1 MDDTSSS
8 PETSDSFLPAYL
20 ESVSDY
26 RSYFRIFFEK
36 APTGVVIFGLNHQI
50 LDANPHFCELL
61 GYACGE
67 LKFAPCSKILAPE
80 DCERN
85 VSEFGRLVSGASAT
99 ISLSS
104 HFVCRDGQISCLLM
118 EVSPVRDEMGRVVQ
132 LLGLVSSGD
141 ERSVTRSWLTRQ
153 IRMNESLL
161 HIASDGIHVLD
172 AQGLLVEMSDSFC
185 MALGYP
191 REEMQGMHVSAWDAK
206 WSADELRER
215 IVWLMRHGEA
225 TFETRHRCKDGT
237 LLDVEIHAKSFNL
250 GDETLLFCS
259 SRDISI
265 RKESESLIRLQAGA
279 LDNSI
284 NGIAIADATLPDY
297 PLIYVNPAFENITGY
312 SSAEVIGKNC
322 RFLQRD
328 DRNQPD
334 GLSIRQALQER
345 RAVKATLRNY
355 RKDGTM
361 FWNRFQIAPVHDK
374 EGSPTHFVAIIN
386 DITERKISDDYLKLV
401 SRVFLHAD
409 ESIFITDP
417 DGWIIEVNPAF
428 TRTTGYSREEV
439 LGRNPRI
446 LQSGR
451 HDHAFFA
458 SLWDAVL
465 SKGHWSGE
473 IWNRRKNGE
482 IYPDK
487 LTISVVKNDEGET
500 LSYVCISSDISL
512 LKAQQSELELMAL
525 HDPLTG
531 LPNRALLND
540 RLSMALAESR
550 RSGGKMAVCF
560 IDLDDFKPVN
570 DTYGHET
577 GDLLLIEVAHRM
589 SAILRATDTVARLGG
604 DEFILILSEIQSEQE
619 LLGMLTRIMDA
630 IAKPY
635 ALGEISVTISASIGV
650 TIYPDDNAD
659 ADTLLR
665 HADQAMYLAKEKGR
679 NCFHFFDV
687 VDDRNAHLRSEGR
700 ARVEL
705 ALQRREFELFYQPK
719 VDLRNGQVVG
729 LEALIRWRHPEQ
741 GLLLPADFL
750 PLIENSEFET
760 RLSEWVISEALRQM
774 TQWQWEGL
782 DMVVSVN
789 LPARHLH
796 SDRFIPF
803 IVAVLAENPE
813 IPRDRL
819 ELEVLETVALWDI
832 PRVTQTMEECRRHG
846 VMFSI
851 DDFGTGYASL
861 AYLRRLPVNTIK
873 IDQSFTRDMLND
885 ADDLSIVEGVI
896 SLAEAFQ
903 KNVIAE
909 GVESVDHGT
918 VLLYL
923 GCRHAQGFGIAR
935 PMEASLV
942 PGWINE
948 FQPFPAWT
956 QTQDKRLSRKDIAL
970 VFAEVWHRRW
980 VDDLGVAIDQQA
992 TSSLA
997 ITPRECGFGE
1007 WLCGA
1012 GKSAY
1017 GHLPQFS
1024 EVESLHEMVHLLVR
1038 ELVQLGGAGRFDR
1051 AGAQLPELQVLR
1063 DRLIRALHELIATI

>member
-8 PETSDSFLPAYL
+8 PETSDSLLPAYL
-20 ESVSDY
+20 ESISDY

-36 APTGVVIFGLNHQI
+36 APTGVVIFGLKHQI
-50 LDANPHFCELL
+50 LDANPHFCGLL
-61 GYACGE
+61 GYPRDE
-67 LKFAPCSKILAPE
+67 LKLAPCSKILAAE

-85 VSEFGRLVSGASAT
+85 LGEFSRLISGGHASM
-99 ISLSS
+99 SLNT
-104 HFVCRDGQISCLLM
+104 HFVCRDGRVVCLLM
-118 EVSPVRDEMGRVVQ
+118 ELTPVRDQAGQVVQ
-132 LLGLVSSGD
+132 LLGLVSDGD

-172 AQGLLVEMSDSFC
+172 AQGILVEMSDSFC
-185 MALGYP
+185 QTLDYP
-191 REEMQGMHVSAWDAK
+191 REEMLGMHVSAWDAK
-206 WSADELRER
+206 WSEDELRER
-215 IVWLMRHGEA
+215 IVWLMGHGEA
-225 TFETRHRCKDGT
+225 TFETRHRRKDGT
-237 LLDVEIHAKSFNL
+237 LIDVEIHAKSFNL

-259 SRDISI
+259 SRDISV

-279 LDNSI
+279 LNNSI

-297 PLIYVNPAFENITGY
+297 PLIYVNPAFEKITGY
-312 SSAEVIGKNC
+312 PSVEVIGKNC

-328 DRNQPD
+328 DCKQPD
-334 GLSIRQALQER
+334 LPGIRQALQER

-409 ESIFITDP
+409 ESIFITDA
-417 DGWIIEVNPAF
+417 DGWIVEVNPAF
-428 TRTTGYSREEV
+428 SRTTGYSREEV

-451 HDHAFFA
+451 HDRTFFTA
-458 SLWDAVL
+458 LWDAVL

-500 LSYVCISSDISL
+500 LSYVCISSDISVI
-512 LKAQQSELELMAL
+512 KAQQSELELMAL

-540 RLSMALAESR
+540 RLAMALAESR

-577 GDLLLIEVAHRM
+577 GDLLLIEVARRV
-589 SAILRATDTVARLGG
+589 STVLRATDTVARLGG
-604 DEFILILSEIQSEQE
+604 DEFVLILSEIQSEQE
-619 LLGMLTRIMDA
+619 FLSMLTRIMDA

-635 ALGEISVTISASIGV
+635 ALGEISVTISASIGA

-687 VDDRNAHLRSEGR
+687 VDDRNAHLRSEGK

-705 ALQRREFELFYQPK
+705 ALQRHEFELFYQPK

-750 PLIENSEFET
+750 PLVENSEFET

-774 TQWQWEGL
+774 TQWQWDGL

-803 IVAVLAENPE
+803 IVSVLAENPE

-832 PRVTQTMEECRRHG
+832 PRVTKTMEECRRHG

-885 ADDLSIVEGVI
+885 PDDLSIVEGVI

-935 PMEASLV
+935 PMEAARI
-942 PGWINE
+942 PGWISD
-948 FQPFPAWT
+948 FRPFPAWV
-956 QTQDKRLSRKDIAL
+956 QSQDKRLSRKNMAL
-970 VFAEVWHRRW
+970 VFSEVWHRRW
-980 VDDLGVAIDQQA
+980 VEDLANAIGQRA
-992 TSSLA
+992 AGSLA
-997 ITPRECGFGE
+997 VAPRECGFTE
-1007 WLCGA
+1007 WLGGP
-1012 GKSAY
+1012 GKSAH

-1024 EVESLHEMVHLLVR
+1024 EVESLHGMIHLLAQ
-1038 ELVQLGGAGRFDR
+1038 ELARLGSMGEFDR
-1051 AGAQLPELQVLR
+1051 ATVQLPELLVLKE
-1063 DRLIRALHELIATI
+1063 RLIRALHELIAVI

>member
-1 MDDTSSS
+1 MNDRTG
-8 PETSDSFLPAYL
+8 PFLTEVVKVFSDHHVLFPFL
-20 ESVSDY
+20 
-26 RSYFRIFFEK
+26 FEK
-36 APTGVVIFGLNHQI
+36 ATTGIVIFGPDFRI
-50 LDANPHFCELL
+50 LEANPFFCRLL
-61 GYACGE
+61 GYSAEE
-67 LKFAPCSKILAPE
+67 LQQGHCQDFIVPE
-80 DCERN
+80 DCRLQKEKIQALEK
-85 VSEFGRLVSGASAT
+85 SESAT
-99 ISLSS
+99 LTLRIRFLTREGAPLPLQL
-104 HFVCRDGQISCLLM
+104 HLV
-118 EVSPVRDEMGRVVQ
+118 PVRDATCQVSRF
-132 LLGLVSSGD
+132 LGLASDAEETASIGKHG
-141 ERSVTRSWLTRQ
+141 WLTRQ
-153 IRMNESLL
+153 IRMSESLL
-161 HIASDGIHVLD
+161 QFASDGIHVLD
-172 AQGLLVEMSDSFC
+172 AEGTLVEMSDSFC
-185 MALGYP
+185 HILGYP
-191 REEMQGMHVSAWDAK
+191 REALLGQHMSFWDAK
-206 WSADELRER
+206 WTVEELSDR
-215 IVWLMRHGEA
+215 IQWLTQHQNA
-225 TFETRHRCKDGT
+225 TFETLHRRQDG
-237 LLDVEIHAKSFNL
+237 LLVDVEIHARPFNF

-259 SRDISI
+259 SRDISV
-265 RKESESLIRLQAGA
+265 RKQSESLIRLQAGA
-279 LDNSI
+279 LDNSV
-284 NGIAIADATLPDY
+284 NGIVISDAMLPDF
-297 PLIYVNPAFENITGY
+297 PVIYVNPAFEKITGY
-312 SSAEVIGKNC
+312 SSMEAIGKNC
-322 RFLQRD
+322 RFLQGD
-328 DRNQPD
+328 DRNQTD
-334 GLSIRQALQER
+334 LTAIRLALREC

-374 EGSPTHFVAIIN
+374 DGKITHFVAIIN
-386 DITERKISDDYLKLV
+386 DITDRKASDDYLKLV
-401 SRVFLHAD
+401 SRVFLYAD

-439 LGRNPRI
+439 LGQNPRI

-451 HDHAFFA
+451 HDRVFF
-458 SLWDAVL
+458 SELWSAVL
-465 SKGHWSGE
+465 TRGHWSGE

-512 LKAQQSELELMAL
+512 LKAQQRELELMAL
-525 HDPLTG
+525 HDTLTG

-540 RLSMALAESR
+540 RLSMALAEVR

-570 DTYGHET
+570 DRYGHDV
-577 GDLLLIEVAHRM
+577 GDILLIEAAQRM

-619 LLGMLTRIMDA
+619 FVSMLSRIMDT

-635 ALGEISVTISASIGV
+635 VLGEVSVTISASIGV
-650 TIYPDDNAD
+650 TLYPDDNVD

-679 NCFHFFDV
+679 NRFHFFDV

-705 ALQRREFELFYQPK
+705 ALERNEFTLYYQPK
-719 VDLRNGQVVG
+719 VDLRSGQVVG
-729 LEALIRWRHPEQ
+729 LEALIRWCHPEQ
-741 GLLLPADFL
+741 GVLQPVDFL

-760 RLSEWVISEALRQM
+760 RLSEWVISEALHQM
-774 TQWQWEGL
+774 TLWQWEGL
-782 DMVVSVN
+782 DTVVSVN

-796 SDRFIPF
+796 SDGFIPF
-803 IVAVLAENPE
+803 IMSRLEDNRAV
-813 IPRDRL
+813 PRDRL

-832 PRVTQTMEECRRHG
+832 PRVTQTMEECRHLG

-885 ADDLSIVEGVI
+885 PDDLSIVEGVI

-909 GVESVDHGT
+909 GVESEDHGT
-918 VLLYL
+918 ILLYL

-935 PMEASLV
+935 PMPASEI
-942 PGWINE
+942 PGWIRD
-948 FQPFPAWT
+948 FRPKPAWT
-956 QTQDKRLSRKDIAL
+956 ESQIKRLSRKDIVLA
-970 VFAEVWHRRW
+970 FAEVWHRRW
-980 VDDLGVAIDQQA
+980 VDELAR
-992 TSSLA
+992 SLA
-997 ITPRECGFGE
+997 EPGVGAPSPHSHECTFGA
-1007 WLCGA
+1007 WLHGA

-1017 GHLPQFS
+1017 GHLPQFA
-1024 EVESLHEMVHLLVR
+1024 EIDRLHEMVHVLAQ
-1038 ELVQLGGAGRFDR
+1038 ELCRLCEAGFSARAQEQLS
-1051 AGAQLPELQVLR
+1051 ELMVMR
-1063 DRLIRALHELIATI
+1063 DHLIRALHQLIEVI

>member
-1 MDDTSSS
+1 MDDTSAS
-8 PETSDSFLPAYL
+8 PEMNATSPQDFL
-20 ESVSDY
+20 ESLADY
-26 RSYFRIFFEK
+26 RSQFRAFFEK
-36 APTGVVIFGLNHQI
+36 SPAGVVVFGVDHQV
-50 LDANPHFCELL
+50 LDANPRFCEQL
-61 GYACGE
+61 GYAFGE
-67 LKFAPCSKILAPE
+67 LRQVHCSRIMAPE
-80 DCERN
+80 DCRCYLD
-85 VSEFGRLVSGASAT
+85 VFDQ
-99 ISLSS
+99 LSS
-104 HFVCRDGQISCLLM
+104 GTREGQSLNISFLCRNGLVASIFMDLA
-118 EVSPVRDEMGRVVQ
+118 PVRDEAGRVVQ
-132 LLGLVSSGD
+132 LLGLAGNIE
-141 ERSVTRSWLTRQ
+141 ERGATRNWLNRQ

-172 AQGLLVEMSDSFC
+172 AQGTLVEMSDSF
-185 MALGYP
+185 AQILGYP
-191 REEMQGMHVSAWDAK
+191 REEMLGMHVSGWDAK
-206 WSADELRER
+206 WTLDELRER
-215 IVWLMRHGEA
+215 IVWLMRHGDA
-225 TFETRHRCKDGT
+225 TFETRHRRKDGT

-250 GDETLLFCS
+250 GDEMLLFCS
-259 SRDISI
+259 SRDISV
-265 RKESESLIRLQAGA
+265 RKQSESLIRLQAGA

-284 NGIAIADATLPDY
+284 NGIAIADATLPDF
-297 PLIYVNPAFENITGY
+297 PLIYVNPAFEKITGY
-312 SSAEVIGKNC
+312 ASVEVIGKNC

-328 DRNQPD
+328 DHKQPD
-334 GLSIRQALQER
+334 LLAIRQALQER

-361 FWNRFQIAPVHDK
+361 FWNRFQITPVHDN

-386 DITERKISDDYLKLV
+386 DITERKVSDDYLKLV

-417 DGWIIEVNPAF
+417 EGRIVEVNPAF
-428 TRTTGYSREEV
+428 TSTTGYSREEV
-439 LGRNPRI
+439 LGHNPRI

-451 HDHAFFA
+451 HDRAFFA
-458 SLWDAVL
+458 SLWDAVQA
-465 SKGHWSGE
+465 KGHWSGE

-525 HDPLTG
+525 HDTLTG

-540 RLSMALAESR
+540 RLTMALAESH
-550 RSGGKMAVCF
+550 RSGVKMAVCF

-570 DTYGHET
+570 DTYGHGA
-577 GDLLLIEVAHRM
+577 GDVLLIEVAQRV
-589 SAILRATDTVARLGG
+589 SVILRATDTVARLGG

-619 LLGMLTRIMDA
+619 ILSMLTRIMEA
-630 IAKPY
+630 IARPY
-635 ALGEISVTISASIGV
+635 LLGENSVMISASIGV
-650 TIYPDDNAD
+650 TIYPDDRAD

-679 NCFHFFDV
+679 NRFHFFDV
-687 VDDRNAHLRSEGR
+687 VDDRNAHQRSEGR
-700 ARVEL
+700 VRVEL
-705 ALQRREFELFYQPK
+705 ALQRQEFELFYQPK
-719 VDLRNGQVVG
+719 VDLRSGQVVG

-750 PLIENSEFET
+750 PLVENSEFET
-760 RLSEWVISEALRQM
+760 HLSEWVISEALRQM

-782 DMVVSVN
+782 DLVVSVN

-803 IVAVLAENPE
+803 IVNALAANRD

-873 IDQSFTRDMLND
+873 IDQSFIRDMLND

-903 KNVIAE
+903 KQVIAE
-909 GVESVDHGT
+909 GMESEDHGT
-918 VLLYL
+918 ILLYL

-935 PMEASLV
+935 PMEALLV
-942 PGWINE
+942 PDWIRD
-948 FQPFPAWT
+948 FRPVPAWAES
-956 QTQDKRLSRKDIAL
+956 QDKRLSRKDIAL
-970 VFAEVWHRRW
+970 AFAEVWHRRW
-980 VDDLGVAIDQQA
+980 LDDLERDICQRVSSEA
-992 TSSLA
+992 TPVL
-997 ITPRECGFGE
+997 RECGFDE
-1007 WLCGA
+1007 WINGS
-1012 GKSAY
+1012 GKAAY
-1017 GHLPQFS
+1017 GYLPQFS
-1024 EVESLHEMVHLLVR
+1024 VMEGLHEMLHLLAR
-1038 ELVQLGGAGRFDR
+1038 ELVQLCSSGHSEQALS
-1051 AGAQLPELQVLR
+1051 QLPELQILKA
-1063 DRLIRALHELIATI
+1063 RLIRSLHELIAAI